1 MRPEGTE
8 SGAMEGRSA
17 GLALGGLRLELLPE
31 RAVHVPALST
41 LLLADLHLGKGDAFR
56 RAGIALPA
64 GGTAQD
70 LARLSALIEHHQPA
84 HVIVLGDLIHGPL
97 PEHAH
102 WRQQWREFIARHAGL
117 RFAAVL
123 GNHDRALRGA
133 GEFEGMQMLEEA
145 TPLGPLRLHH
155 EPPADLAEADA
166 SKSQAIVL
174 CGHLH
179 PVLRLRQPGLP
190 PRLPAFWLRGQR
202 LMLPA
207 FSAFTGGYALQPK
220 PGDQLWLCA
229 GESLLPL
236 NPPRRDMS

>member
-1 MRPEGTE
+1 MHAEATHA
-8 SGAMEGRSA
+8 GAMEGRSA
-17 GLALGGLRLELLPE
+17 ALDLGGLRLELLPE
-31 RAVHVPALST
+31 RALFVPALKS

-70 LARLSALIEHHQPA
+70 LARLSALIERHQPEQ
-84 HVIVLGDLIHGPL
+84 VIVLGDLIHGPL
-97 PEHAH
+97 PTDAH
-102 WRQQWREFIARHAGL
+102 WREQWREFLDRHAGT

-133 GEFEGMQMLEEA
+133 SDFEGVQLLAEG
-145 TPLGPLRLHH
+145 TSLGPLWLHH
-155 EPPADLAEADA
+155 EPPDEGAGATALTPR
-166 SKSQAIVL
+166 SLVL

-190 PRLPAFWLRGQR
+190 TRLPTFWLRDQR

-207 FSAFTGGYALQPK
+207 FSAFTGGHAVQPA
-220 PGDQLWLCA
+220 PRDRLWLCA
-229 GESLLPL
+229 GDTVLPL
-236 NPPRRDMS
+236 GAAG

>member
-1 MRPEGTE
+1 MRPDATDTV
-8 SGAMEGRSA
+8 ATEGRSA
-17 GLALGGLRLELLPE
+17 RVELGGLRLELLPE
-31 RAVHVPALST
+31 RALHVPALSS

-70 LARLSALIEHHQPA
+70 LARLSALIERHQPDQ
-84 HVIVLGDLIHGPL
+84 VIVLGDLIHGPL
-97 PEHAH
+97 PSDAH
-102 WRQQWREFIARHAGL
+102 WRLQWRAFLDRHAGL

-133 GEFEGMQMLEEA
+133 GDFEGVRLLAEG

-155 EPPADLAEADA
+155 EPPDEGAEAAA
-166 SKSQAIVL
+166 STPQALVL

-190 PRLPAFWLRGQR
+190 PRLPAFWLRDQR

-207 FSAFTGGYALQPK
+207 FSAFTGGYALQPT
-220 PGDQLWLCA
+220 PQDRLWLCA
-229 GESLLPL
+229 GETVLPL
-236 NPPRRDMS
+236 GASG

>member
-8 SGAMEGRSA
+8 SGATEGQPA

-31 RAVHVPALST
+31 RAVYVPALST

-97 PEHAH
+97 PEDAH
-102 WRQQWREFIARHAGL
+102 WRQQWRDFLDRHAGL
-117 RFAAVL
+117 HFAAVL

-133 GEFEGMQMLEEA
+133 GDFEGVELLPEGTA
-145 TPLGPLRLHH
+145 CGPLRLHH

-166 SKSQAIVL
+166 STSQAIVL

-179 PVLRLRQPGLP
+179 PVLRVRQPGLP
-190 PRLPAFWLRGQR
+190 PRLPAFWLRDQR

-207 FSAFTGGYALQPK
+207 FSAFTGGFALQPT
-220 PGDQLWLCA
+220 PGDRLWLCA
-229 GESLLPL
+229 GGSLLPL
-236 NPPRRDMS
+236 NPPRRIMR

>member
-1 MRPEGTE
+1 M
-8 SGAMEGRSA
+8 SA
-17 GLALGGLRLELLPE
+17 DSTDARRDAAEPALLELAGPRLELLPE
-31 RAVHVPALST
+31 RAVYVPALST

-70 LARLSALIEHHQPA
+70 LARLSALIERHQPEQ
-84 HVIVLGDLIHGPL
+84 VIVLGDLIHGPV
-97 PEHAH
+97 PEDAH
-102 WRQQWREFIARHAGL
+102 WREQWRRFLDRHAGQ

-133 GEFEGMQMLEEA
+133 GDFEGVQLLPEGSA
-145 TPLGPLRLHH
+145 CGPLRLHH
-155 EPPADLAEADA
+155 EPPEADA
-166 SKSQAIVL
+166 AERISTARSLVV

-236 NPPRRDMS
+236 NPPRRDMN

>member
-1 MRPEGTE
+1 
-8 SGAMEGRSA
+8 MEGRSA
-17 GLALGGLRLELLPE
+17 VLDLGGLRLELLPE
-31 RAVHVPALST
+31 RAVHVPELST

-70 LARLSALIEHHQPA
+70 LARLSTLIERHQPEQ
-84 HVIVLGDLIHGPL
+84 VIALGDLIHGPL
-97 PEHAH
+97 PSDAH
-102 WRQQWREFIARHAGL
+102 WRQQWRDFLDRHAGR

-133 GEFEGMQMLEEA
+133 DDFEGVELLPEGSA
-145 TPLGPLRLHH
+145 CGRLSLHH
-155 EPPADLAEADA
+155 EPPEADPA
-166 SKSQAIVL
+166 ERTSLVHSLVV

-190 PRLPAFWLRGQR
+190 PRLPAFWLRGHC

-207 FSAFTGGYALQPK
+207 FSAFTGGFALQPK
-220 PGDQLWLCA
+220 ADEQVWLCA
-229 GESLLPL
+229 GDRVLALPG
-236 NPPRRDMS
+236 RTHSG

>member
-1 MRPEGTE
+1 MRPEATDTV
-8 SGAMEGRSA
+8 AMEGRSA
-17 GLALGGLRLELLPE
+17 GLQLGGLRLELLPE
-31 RAVHVPALST
+31 RALHVPALST

-70 LARLSALIEHHQPA
+70 LARLSALIERHRPEQ
-84 HVIVLGDLIHGPL
+84 VIVLGDLIHGPL
-97 PEHAH
+97 PADAH
-102 WRQQWREFIARHAGL
+102 WRMQWREFLDRHAGL

-133 GEFEGMQMLEEA
+133 GDFEGLSLLPEGSA
-145 TPLGPLRLHH
+145 CGPLRLHH
-155 EPPADLAEADA
+155 EPPEAAPAERSSTAR
-166 SKSQAIVL
+166 SPVL

-190 PRLPAFWLRGQR
+190 PRLPAFWLRDEC

-207 FSAFTGGYALQPK
+207 FSAFTGGFALQPK
-220 PGDQLWLCA
+220 RGERVWLCA
-229 GESLLPL
+229 ADQVLALPGFTH
-236 NPPRRDMS
+236 SG

>member
-1 MRPEGTE
+1 
-8 SGAMEGRSA
+8 MEGRSA
-17 GLALGGLRLELLPE
+17 GLELGGLRLELLAE
-31 RAVHVPALST
+31 RALHVPALET

-70 LARLSALIEHHQPA
+70 LARLSALIERLQPA
-84 HVIVLGDLIHGPL
+84 QVIVLGDLIHGPL
-97 PEHAH
+97 PMDAH
-102 WRQQWREFIARHAGL
+102 WRAQWRTFLDRHAGL

-133 GEFEGMQMLEEA
+133 GDFEGVKLLAED

-155 EPPADLAEADA
+155 EPPEERAGAAA
-166 SKSQAIVL
+166 STPQALVL

-179 PVLRLRQPGLP
+179 PVLRVRQPGLP
-190 PRLPAFWLRGQR
+190 PRLPAFWLHGQR

-207 FSAFTGGYALQPK
+207 FSAFTGGYPLQPA
-220 PGDQLWLCA
+220 PDDRLWLCA
-229 GESLLPL
+229 GDALLPL
-236 NPPRRDMS
+236 KPRNRPG

>member
-8 SGAMEGRSA
+8 TGAMEGRSA
-17 GLALGGLRLELLPE
+17 GLALGDLRLELLPE
-31 RAVHVPALST
+31 RAAHVPELST

-70 LARLSALIEHHQPA
+70 LARLSALIERHQPQQ
-84 HVIVLGDLIHGPL
+84 VIVLGDLIHGPL
-97 PEHAH
+97 PSDAH
-102 WRQQWREFIARHAGL
+102 WRQQWRDFLDRHAGL

-133 GEFEGMQMLEEA
+133 DDFEGVELLPEGSGC
-145 TPLGPLRLHH
+145 GPLSLHH
-155 EPPADLAEADA
+155 EPPETALSAHT
-166 SKSQAIVL
+166 STTQARVL

-190 PRLPAFWLRGQR
+190 PRLPVFWLRDQR
-202 LMLPA
+202 LVLPA
-207 FSAFTGGYALQPK
+207 FSAFTGGHAVQPA
-220 PGDQLWLCA
+220 PRDRLWLCA
-229 GESLLPL
+229 IDAVLPL
-236 NPPRRDMS
+236 GAAG

>member
-1 MRPEGTE
+1 MRPEASDT
-8 SGAMEGRSA
+8 GAMEGRSA
-17 GLALGGLRLELLPE
+17 GLELGGLRLELLAE
-31 RAVHVPALST
+31 RALHVPALET

-70 LARLSALIEHHQPA
+70 LARLSALIERLQPA
-84 HVIVLGDLIHGPL
+84 QVIVLGDLIHGPL
-97 PEHAH
+97 PMDAH
-102 WRQQWREFIARHAGL
+102 WRAQWRTFLDRHAGL

-133 GEFEGMQMLEEA
+133 GDFEGVQLLAEGTA
-145 TPLGPLRLHH
+145 LGPLRLHH
-155 EPPADLAEADA
+155 EPPEERAGAAA
-166 SKSQAIVL
+166 STPQAPVL

-190 PRLPAFWLRGQR
+190 PRLPAFWLRDQR

-207 FSAFTGGYALQPK
+207 FSAFTGGYPLQPA
-220 PGDQLWLCA
+220 PDDRLWLCA
-229 GESLLPL
+229 GDALLPL
-236 NPPRRDMS
+236 KPRNRPG

>member
-1 MRPEGTE
+1 MHAETTNA
-8 SGAMEGRSA
+8 GATEGRSA
-17 GLALGGLRLELLPE
+17 RLELGGLRLQLLPE
-31 RAVHVPALST
+31 RALHVPELST

-70 LARLSALIEHHQPA
+70 LARLSALIERHRPEQ
-84 HVIVLGDLIHGPL
+84 VIVLGDLIHGPL
-97 PEHAH
+97 PADAH
-102 WRQQWREFIARHAGL
+102 WRMQWREFLDRHAGL

-133 GEFEGMQMLEEA
+133 GDFEGLSLLPEGSA
-145 TPLGPLRLHH
+145 CGPLRLHH
-155 EPPADLAEADA
+155 EPPVDA
-166 SKSQAIVL
+166 IKTSVQQAPVL

-190 PRLPAFWLRGQR
+190 PRLPAFWLRDEC

-207 FSAFTGGYALQPK
+207 FSAFTGGFTLQPK
-220 PGDQLWLCA
+220 RGERLWLCA
-229 GESLLPL
+229 DDQVLALPGFTH
-236 NPPRRDMS
+236 SG

>member
-1 MRPEGTE
+1 MCADTANAPRDASHPAPLELV
-8 SGAMEGRSA
+8 
-17 GLALGGLRLELLPE
+17 GLTLQLLPE
-31 RAVHVPALST
+31 RAVFVPALKS

-70 LARLSALIEHHQPA
+70 LARLSALIERHQPER
-84 HVIVLGDLIHGPL
+84 VIVLGDLIHGPL
-97 PEHAH
+97 PSDAH
-102 WRQQWREFIARHAGL
+102 WRQQWRDFLDRHAGL

-133 GEFEGMQMLEEA
+133 VDFEGMQLLAEG
-145 TPLGPLRLHH
+145 TPVGPLRLHH
-155 EPPADLAEADA
+155 EPPDEGAGAAA
-166 SKSQAIVL
+166 STPQALVL

-190 PRLPAFWLRGQR
+190 PRLPAFWLHGQR

-207 FSAFTGGYALQPK
+207 FGAFTGGYALQPMSQ
-220 PGDQLWLCA
+220 DRLWLCA
-229 GESLLPL
+229 GDAVLPL
-236 NPPRRDMS
+236 GGSG